1 MSDRILVTGGYGF
14 IGSEFLR
21 RAVAR
26 GEDSLVNIDLETYA
40 GDRRRLGIVD
50 QRVDSRQMDVA
61 HEALIDI
68 AREVSPRAMVHFAAE
83 SHVTRSE
90 TQEELFR
97 RTNIVGAERVMQAAD
112 AAGTE
117 LVIHVSTDEV
127 YGPCYGDPFKE
138 QDKKPGVGLATS
150 PYARSKALADDVAQ
164 DWAARIPVVIVRPT
178 NCYGPWQHPEKAVA
192 RWTIRALL
200 DLPLPVWGAG
210 DQVRDWMFVEDACAG
225 IELLLDQGEP
235 GQIYNLGPEGAQR
248 SNVEIARLIA
258 HAAGRAETSV
268 YLTEYDRPAH
278 DVRYA
283 IDSAKIRSLGWEPKI
298 ELDEG
303 IERTVE
309 WYRANE
315 GWWQTLR
322 DDAEQL
328 YQDSEERVPA
338 E

>member
-1 MSDRILVTGGYGF
+1 MSDHILVTGGYGF

-26 GEDSLVNIDLETYA
+26 GENSLVNVDFETYA
-40 GDRRRLGIVD
+40 GDRRRLGLVER
-50 QRVDSRQMDVA
+50 RVDSKQLDVA
-61 HEALIDI
+61 DEALIDL
-68 AREVSPRAMVHFAAE
+68 AREVRPRAIVHFAAE

-90 TQEELFR
+90 TQDELFR
-97 RTNIVGAERVMQAAD
+97 RTNVVGTERVLQAAE
-112 AAGTE
+112 ASEAE
-117 LVIHVSTDEV
+117 LVIHISTDEV
-127 YGPCYGDPFKE
+127 YGPCYGDPFTEDDKE
-138 QDKKPGVGLATS
+138 PGIGLATS

-164 DWAARIPVVIVRPT
+164 KWAERIPVVIVRPT

-210 DQVRDWMFVEDACAG
+210 DQVRDWMFVQDACSG
-225 IELLLDQGEP
+225 IELLLDKGEP

-248 SNVEIARLIA
+248 SNEEIARLIA
-258 HAAGRAETSV
+258 HTSGRLETSV
-268 YLTEYDRPAH
+268 YLTEYDRPQH

-283 IDSAKIRSLGWEPKI
+283 IDSSRIRTLGWRPEI
-298 ELDEG
+298 ELEEG

-309 WYRANE
+309 WYRSNE

-322 DDAEQL
+322 DEAEEL
-328 YQDSEERVPA
+328 YEDSDRRVTA